1 MTDQKNERQ
10 QCSFKSKRMSGNST
24 TLNPSRKS
32 AAMEKNSV
40 GMFLSAIL
48 DNYIPGLLKN
58 TGLESKI

>member
-10 QCSFKSKRMSGNST
+10 QCSFKSKIMSGNST

-40 GMFLSAIL
+40 GMFLWAIL
-48 DNYIPGLLKN
+48 DNYIPG
-58 TGLESKI
+58 